1 MNFSLQVKEE
11 LFSCIGIKIGQLYW
25 SINEDKDINIFGSVF
40 STTGEAASIPFRVA
54 GNMCDCSGNIL
65 YTLHDFSEHTLD
77 PICYEVFHVF
87 CADISR
93 FIDLDSLSYVELFP
107 VRA

>member
-1 MNFSLQVKEE
+1 MIFSLQTKEE

-25 SINEDKDINIFGSVF
+25 SINEDKDINIFGSVS
-40 STTGEAASIPFRVA
+40 STTGAAASILFRIA
-54 GNMCDCSGNIL
+54 GNICDCSGNIL
-65 YTLHDFSEHTLD
+65 YTLYDFSEHTLD

-87 CADISR
+87 CADIFR

-107 VRA
+107 ASA

>member
-1 MNFSLQVKEE
+1 MIFSLQTKEE

-25 SINEDKDINIFGSVF
+25 SINEDKDINIFGSVS
-40 STTGEAASIPFRVA
+40 STTGAAASIPFRIA
-54 GNMCDCSGNIL
+54 GNICDCSGNIL

-93 FIDLDSLSYVELFP
+93 FIDLDSRSYVELFP
-107 VRA
+107 ACA